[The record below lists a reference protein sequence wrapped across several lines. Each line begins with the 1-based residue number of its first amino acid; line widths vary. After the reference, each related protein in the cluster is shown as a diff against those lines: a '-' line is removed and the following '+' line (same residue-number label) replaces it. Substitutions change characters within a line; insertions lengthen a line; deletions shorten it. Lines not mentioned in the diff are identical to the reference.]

1 MENIEK
7 LLAALVQAQAQQQQ
21 QHERQ
26 QQQHQELI
34 ERLMAN
40 QVPAQAAP
48 AADTSR
54 ETKFRNLADSMES
67 FIYNPDENSIFDTW
81 YKRYETIF
89 VTSINDWN
97 EPEKIRLLL
106 NKFSRADY
114 QTFAD
119 SILPQA
125 PTDLTLVDSVK
136 LLKSLFDFTETKF
149 SMRYKCFSVRIEEH
163 ETFKDYGARINKLGE
178 KFDAANF
185 AADDCKTLLF
195 ISGLKSAKHSH
206 ILEKLLNKV
215 DTQQR
220 KYEAEANEA
229 ARAALPKLKVSDL
242 VNEANKIISLK
253 SDKSE
258 ISEAVGASNEVNA
271 IRNSYKQTKRQ
282 PRSENTN
289 RIPSRPCSFC
299 GENHWDKDCKCK
311 ETCATCSVFGHKTGR
326 CKATIDALKRSSSKH
341 QEPSHSVKK
350 ISCGESNRKY
360 ISPRINGFKV
370 KLQLDSAS
378 DMSIVSYD
386 IWKKLGRPRLETT
399 NRSPTSASGDTVQL
413 FGSFKCKLN
422 LKDKEQNGE
431 CYVSSRLNLFGSDWM
446 TMFGLWN
453 VPLATVCNVVH
464 YGHSQPIA
472 VEAEKMFPNLF
483 SEGLGLCSKT
493 KASLTLKA
501 NAKPIFR
508 KARSAP
514 FAAMPLIEEEILK
527 QRRQNVYSP
536 IEYSDYAAPIV
547 VVKKKNGNLRICGDY
562 STGLNDALEPNK
574 FPLPTPEQIFTGL
587 TGKKIFSKIDLSDA
601 FLQVELDNE
610 AKKLLTINTHLGLFT
625 VHRLQPGVKTAP
637 GIFQE
642 IMSKMLSGS
651 NGAFAFID
659 DIVVGSVDEEHH
671 RKDLFDVLSRIEDY
685 GFKLRIDKCNFAQP
699 SIQFC
704 GHIVNKKGI
713 HPDPENIQSI
723 MAIPRPT
730 DITQLR
736 SFLGAVNY
744 YGKFVKN
751 MKDLRGPL
759 DELTQKDVKFEW
771 SAKQENSFSELR
783 KVMASDLVLTHYDPQ
798 RKIVVAAD
806 ASSYGKSGTLMHEFS
821 DGKLRPIFHVSK
833 SFNGAEK
840 NYPQIQREASALV
853 FAVKKFHKYI
863 FGRKFELHTDHQP
876 LLAIFGSNKGIPQ
889 VTASRLQRY
898 ALTLLAYDFNIKYIR
913 TEDFGYADMMSRLI
927 ANHPKPGEDTVI
939 AAVYDGE
946 EQCFAI
952 STANSLPVKFEDV
965 RNAQNSCPVFKMLA
979 QYISNGWPDHKKH
992 ITNPEVAKYFELRN
1006 SLIVVQDCVFFGDR
1020 VVAPFQYREKILET
1034 LHEGHPGM
1042 VRTKLLARSKVFW
1055 PQIDKD
1061 IERTVKTCQNCAK
1074 AGNSPIKCTLQPWPS
1089 PKGPW
1094 SRIHIDYAG
1103 PIDGFWYLVM
1113 VDAYSKWPEIFKT
1126 VSTTTS
1132 KTTELIDEAFTRNGN
1147 CDVIVSDNGPQF
1159 TSQAFQEFCK
1169 KKGIDHVRTAPYHPQ
1184 SNGQAEKFVDLLK
1197 TGLEKAEG
1205 NAEQKLRK
1213 FLHSYRSTPSYS
1225 LGMKSPAELMNR
1237 TFKTELDLLK
1247 PHEQKTSKPSHNK
1260 MEQQF
1265 NSHHGARWKDFKQG
1279 AEVYYKL
1286 HKTNNSWSWEPAT
1299 VTKKIG
1305 AVNYE
1310 VTTSSG
1316 RNIKAHAN
1324 QLKHRFTS
1332 TTLDP
1337 TNLRGNVDE
1346 DEDVQDEHNEN
1357 LHIPNEEQEDHN
1369 ASDVF
1374 EDAQEEPEEQEY
1386 AQPEAQPVVRHS
1398 TRENLGVPPI
1408 RFGWN

>member
-1 MENIEK
+1 MEDVK
-7 LLAALVQAQAQQQQ
+7 QLLAALVESQRQ
-21 QHERQ
+21 Q

-34 ERLMAN
+34 ERLLAN
-40 QVPAQAAP
+40 QVPAQIAP
-48 AADTSR
+48 AADISR
-54 ETKFRNLADSMES
+54 ETKFRNLADSMEP
-67 FIYNPDENSIFDTW
+67 FMYNPDENSIFETW
-81 YKRYETIF
+81 YKRYETVFI
-89 VTSINDWN
+89 TSINDWT

-125 PTDLTLVDSVK
+125 PTDLTLDAAVK

-149 SMRYKCFSVRIEEH
+149 SMRYKCFSVRMEEQ

-220 KYEAEANEA
+220 KFEAEEDEA
-229 ARAALPKLKVSDL
+229 ARAAFAKLKVSDL

-258 ISEAVGASNEVNA
+258 ISEVTIASNEINA
-271 IRNSYKQTKRQ
+271 VRTSSKPFKKQ
-282 PRSENTN
+282 PRLDNSN

-299 GENHWDKDCKCK
+299 GENHWDKDCKSK
-311 ETCATCSVFGHKTGR
+311 DTCSVCSAFGHKTGN
-326 CKATIDALKRSSSKH
+326 CKSAIDAMRRMIAKNQDTST
-341 QEPSHSVKK
+341 SVKK
-350 ISCGESNRKY
+350 VSCVESNRKF
-360 ISPRINGFKV
+360 ISPKINGFKV

-378 DMSIVSYD
+378 DMSIISHD
-386 IWKKLGRPRLETT
+386 NWKKLGRPRIETT
-399 NRSPTSASGDTVQL
+399 SRSPKSASGDSVQL
-413 FGSFKCKLN
+413 FGFFKCKLN
-422 LKDKEQNGE
+422 LNSEERSGD
-431 CYVSSRLNLFGSDWM
+431 CYVSARLNLFGSDWM

-453 VPLATVCNVVH
+453 VPLTTVCNAVH
-464 YGHSQPIA
+464 DFRSQPIQK
-472 VEAEKMFPNLF
+472 EAEKMFPNLF
-483 SEGLGLCSKT
+483 SEGLGLCNKT
-493 KASLTLKA
+493 KATLTLKGDS
-501 NAKPIFR
+501 KPIFR

-536 IEYSDYAAPIV
+536 VEYSDYAAPIV
-547 VVKKKNGNLRICGDY
+547 VVKKKNGKIRICGDY
-562 STGLNDALEPNK
+562 STGLNEALEPNK

-610 AKKLLTINTHLGLFT
+610 AKRLLTINTHMGLFT
-625 VHRLQPGVKTAP
+625 VNRLQPGVKTAP

-642 IMSKMLSGS
+642 IMTKMLSGS

-659 DIVVGSVDEEHH
+659 DIVLGSVDEQQH
-671 RKDLFDVLSRIEDY
+671 RKDLFNVLERIENY
-685 GFKLRIDKCNFAQP
+685 GFKLRIDKCKFAQT

-704 GHIVNKKGI
+704 GHIVDGNGI
-713 HPDPENIQSI
+713 HPDPENMQSI
-723 MAIPRPT
+723 MAIPRPA

-771 SAKQENSFSELR
+771 TTKHEGAFNALR

-806 ASSYGKSGTLMHEFS
+806 ASSYGKSGTLMHEFI
-821 DGKLRPIFHVSK
+821 DGKLRPIFHVSQ

-840 NYPQIQREASALV
+840 NYPQIQREAAALV

-876 LLAIFGSNKGIPQ
+876 LLAIFGSSKGIPQ

-898 ALTLLAYDFNIKYIR
+898 ALTLLAYDFSIKYIR

-939 AAVYDGE
+939 AAIYDDE
-946 EQCFAI
+946 DDQCFAI
-952 STANSLPVKFEDV
+952 STANSLPVRFEDI
-965 RNAQNSCPVFKMLA
+965 RSAQKSCPILNKVA
-979 QYISNGWPDHKKH
+979 NYIFNGWPDHKKH
-992 ITNPEVAKYFELRN
+992 INNSEVAKFFDQRN
-1006 SLIVVQDCVFFGDR
+1006 SFIVVQDCVFFGDR
-1020 VVAPFQYREKILET
+1020 IVVPPQHRTKMLAT

-1042 VRTKLLARSKVFW
+1042 VRMKLLARSKVYW

-1061 IERTVKTCQNCAK
+1061 IERTVKTCVSCAR
-1074 AGNSPIKCTLQPWPS
+1074 AGNSPIKCTLQQWPS

-1103 PIDGFWYLVM
+1103 PIDGFWYLVI

-1126 VSTTTS
+1126 PSTTTS
-1132 KTTELIDEAFTRNGN
+1132 KTIEMLDETFARHGI

-1169 KKGIDHVRTAPYHPQ
+1169 NEGIEHIRTAPYHPQ

-1205 NAEQKLRK
+1205 NADQKLRK
-1213 FLHSYRSTPSYS
+1213 FLASYRSTPSYS
-1225 LGMKSPAELMNR
+1225 LGMKSPAELFNKS
-1237 TFKTELDLLK
+1237 FKTKLDLLK
-1247 PHEQKTSKPSHNK
+1247 PIKEITAKPSLNK

-1265 NSHHGARWKDFKQG
+1265 NSHHGARWKEFEQG
-1279 AEVYYKL
+1279 TEVYFKL
-1286 HKTNNSWSWEPAT
+1286 HKTTDSWSWEPAI
-1299 VTKKIG
+1299 VTKRIG

-1310 VTTSSG
+1310 VKISNG
-1316 RNIKAHAN
+1316 RLIKAHTN
-1324 QLKHRFTS
+1324 QLKLRFNS
-1332 TTLDP
+1332 SKTLESAELGGSINEDDDSLSDLPVNNPHEVEQEDP
-1337 TNLRGNVDE
+1337 DASNIFE
-1346 DEDVQDEHNEN
+1346 DAREE
-1357 LHIPNEEQEDHN
+1357 LEEQEHDN
-1369 ASDVF
+1369 ALV
-1374 EDAQEEPEEQEY
+1374 
-1386 AQPEAQPVVRHS
+1386 EAPPIIRHS
-1398 TRENLGVPPI
+1398 TRANFGVPPVW
-1408 RFGWN
+1408 FGRN